1 MELETMKDRVVGVD
15 ISLEQTTLAVVDI
28 RGNIIA
34 KTSFPTEEYPNI
46 SNYISTLAERIVMLA
61 EENGGFMQIR
71 SVGISAP
78 SGNFKTGCI
87 ENSPNMPWKGVIP
100 MAAMLRDRLGIAVAL
115 GNDSHVMALGE
126 HVYGSAHGMRDFVL
140 VTLGHGLGAAVFSRN
155 KVTLGAHGY
164 GGEFGH
170 SCAVDG
176 GRECGCGL
184 KGCLEAY
191 CAEKGI
197 VRTARELLEENSSE
211 SSLMTVY
218 DKLTPKNIAE
228 CCNKGDRLAIETYR
242 RTGHTLGIGLS
253 VIASLVDPQAI
264 IITGGISKAGKWLLE
279 PTLESFNEHL
289 FGNMRGKVKLIVSA
303 FDSRERDVL
312 GASALAWEVEEY
324 SLFK

>member
-1 MELETMKDRVVGVD
+1 MEFETMKDRVVGVD
-15 ISLEQTTLAVVDI
+15 ISLNQTTIAVVDV

-34 KTSFPTEEYPNI
+34 KTSFCTEDYPNV
-46 SNYISTLAERIVMLA
+46 SNFITTLAERIVQLS
-61 EENGGFMQIR
+61 EDNGGFLQIR

-126 HVYGSAHGMRDFVL
+126 YVYGSAHGMRDFVL
-140 VTLGHGLGAAVFSRN
+140 VTLGHGLGSAFFNRG
-155 KVTLGAHGY
+155 KVILGAHGF

-170 SCAVDG
+170 SCIIDN
-176 GRECGCGL
+176 GRQCNCGL

-197 VRTARELLEENSSE
+197 IHTAREVMEEFKE
-211 SSLMTVY
+211 ETTLMTVY
-218 DKLTPKNIAE
+218 DKLTPKSIAE
-228 CCNKGDRLAIETYR
+228 CCNKGDRLAIETFR
-242 RTGHTLGIGLS
+242 RTGHILGIAMAS
-253 VIASLVDPQAI
+253 IAATFDPQAI
-264 IITGGISKAGKWLLE
+264 ILTGGVSKAGKWLLD
-279 PTLESFNEHL
+279 PVKESFDEHV
-289 FGNMRGKVKLIVSA
+289 FRNIKGKVKIIASSL
-303 FDSRERDVL
+303 DSRERDVL